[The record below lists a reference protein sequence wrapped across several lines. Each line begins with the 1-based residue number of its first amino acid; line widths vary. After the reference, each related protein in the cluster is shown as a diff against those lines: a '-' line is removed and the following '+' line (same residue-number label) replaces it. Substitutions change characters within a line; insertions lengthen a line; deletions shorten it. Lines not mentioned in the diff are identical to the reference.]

1 MLEQML
7 RVVMEFK
14 RDNKVLKCQIC
25 VREEQELE
33 LSVMPEVL
41 LGKNM
46 RIRLRI
52 DREPEMDEVVIR
64 DQEVVTRLRVL
75 NIRS

>member
-1 MLEQML
+1 ML

-33 LSVMPEVL
+33 LSVTPEVWFE
-41 LGKNM
+41 KKM
-46 RIRLRI
+46 RIWLKI
-52 DREPEMDEVVIR
+52 GRELERDEVV
-64 DQEVVTRLRVL
+64 VP
-75 NIRS
+75 